1 MNIELARTFLEVVS
15 TGSMANAADRLHVT
29 HSTVTMRIKAL
40 EDILRRRVLIRSKT
54 GVTMTPEGVRFHR
67 FAETLVRTWQ
77 MTRRQMSLSS
87 EFNGILSVGCD
98 QSLWDD
104 VMFQWVVNTRR
115 TYPGIAVRCE
125 NGDSEY
131 LVNRLFQGWLDFCI
145 VYEARATSGFTVEFL
160 FDDPMVIASTEDRT
174 LRDSWDPSFIEIDW
188 DAGVK
193 AQEEYH
199 WGAVDETAHVS
210 VMGAA
215 LGRRLV
221 HEFGGSVLVPVRTL
235 HKNNAYGILYPVKG
249 SPLLERKAYLVYSE
263 SLRER
268 VPDISIDDIRST
280 VLALVHAS
288 QTDIV
293 CLQPASG
300 RQDRT

>member
-1 MNIELARTFLEVVS
+1 
-15 TGSMANAADRLHVT
+15 
-29 HSTVTMRIKAL
+29 
-40 EDILRRRVLIRSKT
+40 
-54 GVTMTPEGVRFHR
+54 MTPEGVRFHR